1 MRFLPGLLLL
11 LPLVS
16 PLAYAELIDDVF
28 DRGELRIA
36 LEANTPP
43 FNFKEGDK
51 LTGFEVEL
59 GELLAKEMDVRAS
72 FVTIDGTDLLPGV
85 ESGRYDVAINH
96 IAMTPELQD
105 RFDFSEPYSYSNAQ
119 LIVRKQEKRPLAS
132 FEALKGKALGVA
144 QGSQFV
150 EQARTANGVDLRS
163 YPDAKQPIKDVAE
176 QQIDAAISDRLL
188 IPYAIRD
195 SQLPVKEGAALGP
208 TLSLAIPFQ
217 KGNPAF
223 KASLDK
229 ALQRV
234 KADGRLTALS
244 EKWFGMDASKP
255 VAKVQ

>member
-1 MRFLPGLLLL
+1 MRFLPGLILL

-16 PLAYAELIDDVF
+16 TYAQAELIDDVN

-43 FNFKEGDK
+43 FNFKEDGR

-59 GELLAKEMDVRAS
+59 GQLLARELDVRAD
-72 FVTIDGTDLLPGV
+72 FVVADAADLLPGV
-85 ESGRYDVAINH
+85 ESGRYDIAINH
-96 IAMTPELQD
+96 VAMTPELKD
-105 RFDFSEPYSYSNAQ
+105 RFDFSEPYSYSSAQ
-119 LIVRKQEKRPLAS
+119 LIVHKEEKRTLGS
-132 FEALKGKALGVA
+132 LQALQGQALGVA

-150 EQARTANGVDLRS
+150 EQARTVEGIDLRS
-163 YPDAKQPIKDVAE
+163 YPNAQQPIKDVADK
-176 QQIDAAISDRLL
+176 QLDAAISDRLL

-195 SQLPVKEGAALGP
+195 SQLPVKEGAKVGP

-223 KASLDK
+223 QASLDG
-229 ALQRV
+229 ALQRI
-234 KADGRLTALS
+234 KADGRLMALS

-255 VAKVQ
+255 PKP